1 MATFQSDLNK
11 ASALA
16 TRLSTSVA
24 PLNQGKKIQTATL
37 TTLQGNGKSV
47 SLTEKQ
53 QGLKNSFAAALTR
66 DIENIHSVAS
76 DFEVM
81 NKELE
86 HLMTPAA
93 LGGKAK

>member
-16 TRLSTSVA
+16 TSLSNSVA

-53 QGLKNSFAAALTR
+53 QGLKSSFAAALIR
-66 DIENIHSVAS
+66 DIANIHSVAS

-86 HLMTPAA
+86 NLMTPAA
-93 LGGKAK
+93 LDGKSK

>member
-1 MATFQSDLNK
+1 MAKFQSDLNK
-11 ASALA
+11 ASTLA
-16 TRLSTSVA
+16 TRLSNSVA
-24 PLNQGKKIQTATL
+24 PLNQGGKVQTAKT

-66 DIENIHSVAS
+66 DIENIHSVAN

-86 HLMTPAA
+86 KIFNPTV
-93 LGGKAK
+93 LGGKSK

>member
-1 MATFQSDLNK
+1 MATFQSDINK

-16 TRLSTSVA
+16 TSLSNSVA
-24 PLNQGKKIQTATL
+24 PLNQSKKVQTAKL

-47 SLTEKQ
+47 SLTGKEQ
-53 QGLKNSFAAALTR
+53 ALKSSFSAALTR
-66 DIENIHSVAS
+66 DIANIHSVAS

-86 HLMTPAA
+86 NLFNPIA
-93 LGGKAK
+93 LGGKSK